1 MLLQVKDVTR
11 AFGGVKALDGVSLSV
26 EKGEVH
32 GLIGPNGA
40 GKTTLINVLSSI
52 IAPTSGEVF
61 FDDRPVHTLPAH
73 ELAARGMAR
82 TFQNIRLFPAMT
94 CLENVIAGQH
104 LVAPRPFFPRLF
116 CLPSARR
123 EEKEYRRQAM
133 ACLARVGIE
142 AKARFQA
149 KALSYGERRRLEMA
163 RALASRPRLLLL
175 DEPVAGMRRKEVQE
189 VGGLI
194 RSLAEE
200 GMTILLIEHNMS
212 FVMGLCSRITVLN
225 FGCTLITGD
234 PEQVS
239 HHPEVIEA
247 YLGVSE
253 KFALNRRSDGSLW
266 SHGSCARHFFYDQ
279 RGGN

>member
-1 MLLQVKDVTR
+1 MLLQVNNVVRT
-11 AFGGVKALDGVSLSV
+11 FGGVKALDGVSLAV
-26 EKGEVH
+26 ERGEVH

-40 GKTTLINVLSSI
+40 GKTTLINVLSGI
-52 IAPTSGEVF
+52 IRPSSGEVLL
-61 FDDRPVHTLPAH
+61 DDNPVHSLPAH
-73 ELAARGMAR
+73 QLAARGVAR

-104 LVAPRPFFPRLF
+104 LVAPRPYFPRLF
-116 CLPSARR
+116 CLPSAGR
-123 EEKEYRRQAM
+123 EEKALRCLAM
-133 ACLARVGIE
+133 DCLARVGIE
-142 AKARFQA
+142 ARAHFPA
-149 KALSYGERRRLEMA
+149 KALSYGERRRLEIA

-175 DEPVAGMRRKEVQE
+175 DEPVAGMRQQEVQQ

-194 RSLAEE
+194 QSLATE

-225 FGCTLITGD
+225 FGRTLITGN

-239 HHPEVIEA
+239 RHPEVIEA

-253 KFALNRRSDGSLW
+253 KHA
-266 SHGSCARHFFYDQ
+266 
-279 RGGN
+279 

>member
-61 FDDRPVHTLPAH
+61 FDDHPVHTLPAH
-73 ELAARGMAR
+73 QLAARGMAR

-142 AKARFQA
+142 TKAHFQA
-149 KALSYGERRRLEMA
+149 KALSYGERRRLEIA

-175 DEPVAGMRRKEVQE
+175 DEPVAGMRRKGVQE

-194 RSLAEE
+194 RSLSEE

-225 FGCTLITGD
+225 FGRTLITGD
-234 PEQVS
+234 PDQVS
-239 HHPEVIEA
+239 CHPEVIEA

-253 KFALNRRSDGSLW
+253 KYA
-266 SHGSCARHFFYDQ
+266 
-279 RGGN
+279 

>member
-11 AFGGVKALDGVSLSV
+11 AFGGVKALDGVSLAV

-61 FDDRPVHTLPAH
+61 FDDQPVHTLPAH
-73 ELAARGMAR
+73 QLAARGMAR

-123 EEKEYRRQAM
+123 EEKKYRRQAM

-142 AKARFQA
+142 AKADFQA
-149 KALSYGERRRLEMA
+149 KALSYGERRRLEIA

-175 DEPVAGMRRKEVQE
+175 DEPVAGMRRKGVQE
-189 VGGLI
+189 VGHLI

-225 FGCTLITGD
+225 FGRTLITGD

-253 KFALNRRSDGSLW
+253 KYA
-266 SHGSCARHFFYDQ
+266 
-279 RGGN
+279 